1 MRRHGCLSTAQFPPF
16 PKSVSPLS
24 SGAFWYGGVSAP
36 RGTPQQVL
44 ERLRVELQTV
54 LQNPEVQNTL
64 AEQAIVVGHGRAEDF
79 RQRVRAEIAQYRQL
93 AKDARIKLD

>member
-1 MRRHGCLSTAQFPPF
+1 M
-16 PKSVSPLS
+16 
-24 SGAFWYGGVSAP
+24 
-36 RGTPQQVL
+36 
-44 ERLRVELQTV
+44 ELQTV